1 MPQNYERT
9 IPDAPLPISML
20 PRAEQLT
27 LQDLFLLTQPGNPQ
41 GHRSKALT
49 LQMLAAFLANTNL
62 QEITL
67 AGPNGKTFVLNG
79 EGSTYTKPPTAGTLD
94 RFTITE
100 NDNGIEVAVR
110 GPQVSRVV
118 KMATDEISISKT
130 QGGLESKV
138 TLTESG
144 IEISY
149 QTRVEGQVVTTTS
162 TLNSGEL
169 DISLLKVLGEDNSD
183 WKFETFKQQSTQ
195 QISKNDLLIGEGLPS
210 LAVHIF
216 SKLKVWRQTYFD
228 KDVEINGDLSITNNK
243 TLKVTGRTTLAGV
256 GLDVVT
262 LNNSTDGGD
271 GCWLCSAHGPD
282 YLFYNQSASNGQIWY
297 VINDTG
303 NDVSVAYDYHSSSGG
318 GITAITKN
326 VPANACAAFLRRGTK
341 WFQMV

>member
-1 MPQNYERT
+1 MPYNRQ
-9 IPDAPLPISML
+9 IPDAPIAGSML
-20 PRAEQLT
+20 PRATELT
-27 LQDLFLLTQPGNPQ
+27 LDDILVLIQPGNPIGQ
-41 GHRSKALT
+41 KNKALT
-49 LQMLAAFLANTNL
+49 LSQLASSLANTNL

-67 AGPNGKTFVLNG
+67 TGPNGKTFVLNG

-94 RFTITE
+94 HFTITE
-100 NDNGIEVAVR
+100 NDNGIEVAVS
-110 GPQVSRVV
+110 GQKVSRVV
-118 KMATDEISISKT
+118 KIATDEISISKT

-138 TLTESG
+138 TLTELG

-149 QTRVEGQVVTTTS
+149 QTRVDGQIVTNTS

-195 QISKNDLLIGEGLPS
+195 QISKNDLLIGEGLSS
-210 LAVHIF
+210 LALHIF
-216 SKLKVWRQTYFD
+216 SKLKVWKQAYFD
-228 KDVEINGDLSITNNK
+228 KDVEINGDLNITNNK
-243 TLKVTGRTTLAGV
+243 KLNVSGQTTLAGV

-262 LNNSTDGGD
+262 LNTSTDGGN

-282 YLFYNQSASNGQIWY
+282 YLFYNQNASNGQIWY

-326 VPANACAAFLRRGTK
+326 VPANSCAAFLRRGTK

>member
-1 MPQNYERT
+1 
-9 IPDAPLPISML
+9 
-20 PRAEQLT
+20 
-27 LQDLFLLTQPGNPQ
+27 
-41 GHRSKALT
+41 
-49 LQMLAAFLANTNL
+49 
-62 QEITL
+62 
-67 AGPNGKTFVLNG
+67 
-79 EGSTYTKPPTAGTLD
+79 
-94 RFTITE
+94 
-100 NDNGIEVAVR
+100 
-110 GPQVSRVV
+110 
-118 KMATDEISISKT
+118 
-130 QGGLESKV
+130 
-138 TLTESG
+138 
-144 IEISY
+144 
-149 QTRVEGQVVTTTS
+149 
-162 TLNSGEL
+162 
-169 DISLLKVLGEDNSD
+169 LLKVLGEDNSD

-216 SKLKVWRQTYFD
+216 SKLKVWKQAYFD

-243 TLKVTGRTTLAGV
+243 TLNVTGRTTLAGV
-256 GLDVVT
+256 GLNVVT
-262 LNNSTDGGD
+262 LNNSTNGGD

>member
-1 MPQNYERT
+1 MPYKRQ

-79 EGSTYTKPPTAGTLD
+79 EGSTYTKQPTDGTLD

-118 KMATDEISISKT
+118 KMATDEISISRT

-149 QTRVEGQVVTTTS
+149 QTRVDGQVVTATS

-228 KDVEINGDLSITNNK
+228 KDVEINGDLRITNNK
-243 TLKVTGRTTLAGV
+243 TLKVTGQTTLAGV
-256 GLDVVT
+256 GLNVVT
-262 LNNSTDGGD
+262 LNNSTDVGD
-271 GCWLCSAHGPD
+271 GCWLCSAHGPN

-297 VINDTG
+297 VINDTV
-303 NDVSVAYDYHSSSGG
+303 NDVSVAYDYYSSSGG
-318 GITAITKN
+318 GIVDITKN
-326 VPANACAAFLRRGTK
+326 VPANACAAFLRRGSK